1 MKARLFFCYSVSQN
15 SSITGIIHFLFRFS
29 KFNISRIVGSQNH
42 IFGAA
47 VIESSLGLIPSM
59 TQSTLHYSIELI
71 TVAIK
76 QFMTTTEGRLPFC
89 GMEVLAVRI
98 AQVSGVKVSIHFQ
111 F

>member
-1 MKARLFFCYSVSQN
+1 
-15 SSITGIIHFLFRFS
+15 
-29 KFNISRIVGSQNH
+29 
-42 IFGAA
+42 
-47 VIESSLGLIPSM
+47 M

-111 F
+111 FLF